1 MVWLIGNRGM
11 LGSEIARQ
19 LTENK
24 IQWIGTDRDVDITNP
39 VELRKFASS
48 HGPSANTTGLTVS
61 KKKVPEK
68 ITWII
73 NCAAYTA
80 VDRAEE
86 EKEFAEK
93 LNAEGPLN
101 IARTARELGAK
112 LIHISTD
119 YVFDGNGTEPYTE
132 ETKRNP
138 IGVYG
143 QTKADGEREIEK
155 EMTLY
160 YIIRTAWLYGFEGK
174 NFVYTMTNAM
184 NNRDE
189 VKVVCDQK
197 GSPTC
202 TVDLAAAIIKIII
215 SSDKAPGLFG
225 KKSALPYGIYHFTNL
240 GETTWY
246 EFCKK
251 IYEYGKK
258 YGRITKD
265 CTIKSCTTEEYP
277 TPAKRPAYSVLSKEK
292 ILSGLKFKIPKWE
305 ESLEKF
311 MKNSR
316 FEIKF

>member
-1 MVWLIGNRGM
+1 MVWLIGNKGM

-24 IQWIGTDRDVDITNP
+24 IQWIGSDRDVDITNP
-39 VELRKFASS
+39 DELRKFASS

-61 KKKVPEK
+61 KGKVPEK

-80 VDRAEE
+80 VDKAESDTE
-86 EKEFAEK
+86 LAKK
-93 LNAEGPLN
+93 LNVDGPLN

-119 YVFDGNGTEPYTE
+119 YVFDGTGTSPYTE
-132 ETKRNP
+132 DMERKP

-143 QTKADGEREIEK
+143 QTKADGEKEIEK

-160 YIIRTAWLYGFEGK
+160 YIIRTAWLYGFDGK

-184 NNRDE
+184 NNRDD
-189 VKVVCDQK
+189 VKVVSDQR
-197 GSPTC
+197 GTPTC
-202 TVDLAAAIIKIII
+202 ALDLAAAIINIIQ

-240 GETTWY
+240 GETNWY

-251 IYEYGKK
+251 IYELGRK
-258 YGRITKD
+258 YGRITKE
-265 CTIKSCTTEEYP
+265 CTINSCTTEEYP
-277 TPAKRPAYSVLSKEK
+277 TPAKRPAYSVLCKDK
-292 ILSGLKFKIPKWE
+292 IQNGLKFKIPKWE
-305 ESLEKF
+305 DSLEKF
-311 MKNSR
+311 IKSSR
-316 FEIKF
+316 FEIK